1 MRQCRIAQAQED
13 LYCQRLQEVYHVKHT
28 RGDGEG
34 LSEPIRYGV
43 WVVLGQYRHLA
54 LVDLADL
61 QTRIV

>member
-1 MRQCRIAQAQED
+1 M
-13 LYCQRLQEVYHVKHT
+13 KHT